1 MHKIICV
8 DVELQLF
15 KDFDETYFVG
25 SKGGSCET
33 GSLIMRKQEC
43 KNACTKLNKLTGKL
57 KKRKVCYLARN
68 GKCRKDGRYKVGQF
82 NKKTSPICKTSDG

>member
-43 KNACTKLNKLTGKL
+43 KNACTMLNIPTGTL
-57 KKRKVCYLARN
+57 KNNNACYLAGN
-68 GKCRKDGRYKVGQF
+68 EKCRQDGRYKVGQF
-82 NKKTSPICKTSDG
+82 NKKTSPICKTNDG